1 MDQLS
6 FDTRLMPPM
15 ERFDRWR
22 AGISDFALE
31 EVDPRIPFD
40 GHSVVT
46 GLGALLI
53 SESTLPPLRFTRTPA
68 MIKASRYDHWTL
80 SLAIAG
86 TMHGDADGTPFR
98 LGAGGMLLL
107 DHARPAEIIT
117 TRGQSMVV
125 VLPRNL
131 LGLGRP
137 TETHGALPDN
147 AESRLLAA
155 YLRGLSAAL
164 PTLKPPSALQAARA
178 LCELVA
184 ACLQPAAADSSRAR
198 QRARTVRERLIAYV
212 AARLEQTFDVADL
225 CAALAVSRSSLY
237 RAVGGR
243 GGIGGVVRATRL
255 EAAHRALTDAS
266 DARTIQQIAQSVGF
280 GDASQFSRH
289 FHAAFGYTAGEL
301 RRSHA
306 VPSVLPAQS
315 DDAAISFRRAVD
327 RLAAGPN
334 PG

>member
-6 FDTRLMPPM
+6 FDTQLIPSA
-15 ERFDRWR
+15 ERFERWR
-22 AGISDFALE
+22 AGISDFAVE
-31 EVDPRIPFD
+31 EIDPTVPFD

-53 SESTLPPLRFTRTPA
+53 SESTLPPLRFTRTAA

-80 SLAIAG
+80 SLAVAG
-86 TMHGDADGTPFR
+86 AMHGDADGKPFR
-98 LGAGGMLLL
+98 IGAGEMLLL
-107 DHARPAEIIT
+107 DHARPAEIVT
-117 TRGQSMVV
+117 TRGRSMVI

-137 TETHGALPDN
+137 TDTHGALPDN

-155 YLRGLSAAL
+155 YLRHLSAAL
-164 PTLKPPSALQAARA
+164 PMLKPASALQAGRA

-184 ACLQPAAADSSRAR
+184 ACLEPAADSTRTR
-198 QRARTVRERLIAYV
+198 QRAQAVRERLIAYV
-212 AARLEQTFDVADL
+212 DARLDQSFDVAGL
-225 CAALAVSRSSLY
+225 CSALAVSRSSLY
-237 RAVGGR
+237 RAVGR
-243 GGIGGVVRATRL
+243 PGGIGGVVRTARL

-266 DARTIQQIAQSVGF
+266 DARSIQEIAQSVGF

-289 FHAAFGYTAGEL
+289 FHAAFGYTAGTL

-306 VPSVLPAQS
+306 VPSALPAQT

-327 RLAAGPN
+327 RLATGPN

>member
-6 FDTRLMPPM
+6 FDTTLLPPA

-22 AGISDFALE
+22 AGISDFMVE
-31 EVDPRIPFD
+31 ELDARIPFD
-40 GHSVVT
+40 GRSVVT

-53 SESTLPPLRFTRTPA
+53 SESTLPPLRFTRTAA

-86 TMHGDADGTPFR
+86 TMHGDADGSPFR
-98 LGAGGMLLL
+98 IGPGEMLLL

-117 TRGQSMVV
+117 TRGQSMVI

-137 TETHGALPDN
+137 TDTHGALPDK
-147 AESRLLAA
+147 AEARLLVA
-155 YLRGLSAAL
+155 YLRGLSVAL
-164 PTLKPPSALQAARA
+164 PKLKPASGLQASRA
-178 LCELVA
+178 LCELVV
-184 ACLQPAAADSSRAR
+184 ACLQPAAVALSRTR
-198 QRARTVRERLIAYV
+198 PRAQAVRERLIAYV
-212 AARLEQTFDVADL
+212 DARLDQTFDVADL

-237 RAVGGR
+237 RAVGGQ
-243 GGIGGVVRATRL
+243 GGIGGLIRASRL

-266 DARTIQQIAQSVGF
+266 DARNIQEIAQSVGF
-280 GDASQFSRH
+280 GDPSQFSRH
-289 FHAAFGYTAGEL
+289 FHAAFGYTAAEL
-301 RRSHA
+301 RRSRS
-306 VPSVLPAQS
+306 VPSALPAQS
-315 DDAAISFRRAVD
+315 NDAAISFRRAVD
-327 RLAAGPN
+327 RLATGPN